1 MKSEVYFLFNIEWG
15 VSVAATDMHKDDALV
30 GFDHVPSLWSLP
42 GDTAFE
48 GRFESR
54 SPANRALHLAMKRG
68 LDISASLAALIVLA
82 PLLLLVA
89 LIIRIESKGPV
100 LFTQKRWGQGCK
112 PIRVYKFRS
121 MYTDRGDPTGIAQTV
136 KDDPRV
142 TRIGRIIR
150 RTNIDELPQLL
161 NVLKGEM
168 SLVGPRCH
176 AIGMLAAGM
185 PYEELV
191 REYHRRHLMKPG
203 ITGLAQ
209 MRGLRGPTD
218 RPSKARAR
226 IACDLYYVENFS
238 MWLDL
243 KIIIGTMRS
252 ELTGG
257 QGF

>member
-1 MKSEVYFLFNIEWG
+1 V
-15 VSVAATDMHKDDALV
+15 VSVAATDMHKEETLV
-30 GFDHVPSLWSLP
+30 AFDHVASLWSYP
-42 GDTAFE
+42 GDVSAQ
-48 GRFESR
+48 GRFENR
-54 SPANRALHLAMKRG
+54 SPASKALHLSLKRF
-68 LDISASLAALIVLA
+68 LDIAASLAALIVLA

-89 LIIRIESKGPV
+89 LIIRLESKGPV
-100 LFTQKRWGQGCK
+100 LFKQTRWGQGCK

-121 MYTDRGDPTGIAQTV
+121 MYTDRCDPSGVNQTV
-136 KDDPRV
+136 KDDPRI
-142 TRIGRIIR
+142 TRMGRIIR

-161 NVLKGEM
+161 NVLRGEM

-176 AIGMLAAGM
+176 AIGMLAAGV
-185 PYEELV
+185 PYEDLV
-191 REYHRRHLMKPG
+191 RQYHRRHLLKPG

-238 MWLDL
+238 IWLDL
-243 KIIIGTMRS
+243 KIIIGTIRS

>member
-1 MKSEVYFLFNIEWG
+1 
-15 VSVAATDMHKDDALV
+15 MHKEETLV
-30 GFDHVPSLWSLP
+30 AFDHVASLWSYP
-42 GDTAFE
+42 GDVSAQ
-48 GRFESR
+48 GRFENR
-54 SPANRALHLAMKRG
+54 SPASKALHLSLKRC
-68 LDISASLAALIVLA
+68 LDIAASLAALIVLA

-89 LIIRIESKGPV
+89 LIIRLESKGPV
-100 LFTQKRWGQGCK
+100 LFKQARWGQGCK

-121 MYTDRGDPTGIAQTV
+121 MYTDRCDPSGVNQTV
-136 KDDPRV
+136 KDDPRI
-142 TRIGRIIR
+142 TRMGRIIR

-191 REYHRRHLMKPG
+191 QQYHRRHLLKPG

-238 MWLDL
+238 IWLDL
-243 KIIIGTMRS
+243 KIIIGTIRS

>member
-1 MKSEVYFLFNIEWG
+1 
-15 VSVAATDMHKDDALV
+15 MHKEETLV
-30 GFDHVPSLWSLP
+30 AFDHVASLWSYP
-42 GDTAFE
+42 GDVSAQ
-48 GRFESR
+48 GRFENR
-54 SPANRALHLAMKRG
+54 SPASKALHLSLKRC
-68 LDISASLAALIVLA
+68 LDIAVSLSALIVLA

-89 LIIRIESKGPV
+89 LIIRLESRGPV
-100 LFTQKRWGQGCK
+100 LFKQARWGQGCK

-121 MYTDRGDPTGIAQTV
+121 MYTDRCDPSGVNQTV
-136 KDDPRV
+136 KDDPRI
-142 TRIGRIIR
+142 TRMGRIIR

-161 NVLKGEM
+161 NVLRGEM

-176 AIGMLAAGM
+176 AIGMLAAGV
-185 PYEELV
+185 PYEDLV
-191 REYHRRHLMKPG
+191 RQYHRRHLLKPG

-238 MWLDL
+238 IWLDL
-243 KIIIGTMRS
+243 KIIIGTIRS

>member
-1 MKSEVYFLFNIEWG
+1 
-15 VSVAATDMHKDDALV
+15 MHKEETLV
-30 GFDHVPSLWSLP
+30 AFDHVASLWSYP
-42 GDTAFE
+42 GDVSAQ
-48 GRFESR
+48 GRFENR
-54 SPANRALHLAMKRG
+54 SPASKALHLSLKRC
-68 LDISASLAALIVLA
+68 LDIAVSLSALIVLA

-89 LIIRIESKGPV
+89 LIIRLESKGPV
-100 LFTQKRWGQGCK
+100 LFKQARWGQGCK

-121 MYTDRGDPTGIAQTV
+121 MYTDRCDPSGVNQTV
-136 KDDPRV
+136 KDDPRI
-142 TRIGRIIR
+142 TRMGRIIR

-161 NVLKGEM
+161 NVLRGEM

-176 AIGMLAAGM
+176 AIGMLAAGV
-185 PYEELV
+185 PYEDLV
-191 REYHRRHLMKPG
+191 QQYHRRHLLKPG

-238 MWLDL
+238 IWLDL
-243 KIIIGTMRS
+243 KIIIGTIRS

>member
-1 MKSEVYFLFNIEWG
+1 V
-15 VSVAATDMHKDDALV
+15 VSVAATDMHKEETLV
-30 GFDHVPSLWSLP
+30 AFDQVASLWSYP
-42 GDTAFE
+42 GDVSAQ
-48 GRFESR
+48 GRFENR
-54 SPANRALHLAMKRG
+54 SPASKALHLSLKRC
-68 LDISASLAALIVLA
+68 LDIAVSLSALIVLA

-89 LIIRIESKGPV
+89 LIIRLESRGPV
-100 LFTQKRWGQGCK
+100 LFKQARWGQGCK

-121 MYTDRGDPTGIAQTV
+121 MYTDRCDPSGVNQTV
-136 KDDPRV
+136 KDDPRI
-142 TRIGRIIR
+142 TRMGRIIR

-161 NVLKGEM
+161 NVLRGEM

-176 AIGMLAAGM
+176 AIGMLAAGV
-185 PYEELV
+185 PYEDLV
-191 REYHRRHLMKPG
+191 RQYHRRHLLKPG

-238 MWLDL
+238 IWLDL
-243 KIIIGTMRS
+243 KIIIGTIRS

>member
-1 MKSEVYFLFNIEWG
+1 
-15 VSVAATDMHKDDALV
+15 MHKEETLV
-30 GFDHVPSLWSLP
+30 AFDHVASLWSYP
-42 GDTAFE
+42 GDVSAQ
-48 GRFESR
+48 GRFENR
-54 SPANRALHLAMKRG
+54 SPASKALHLSLKRC
-68 LDISASLAALIVLA
+68 LDIAVSLSALIVLA

-89 LIIRIESKGPV
+89 LIIRLESKGPV
-100 LFTQKRWGQGCK
+100 LFKQARWGQGCK

-121 MYTDRGDPTGIAQTV
+121 MYTDRCDPSGVNQTV
-136 KDDPRV
+136 KDDPRI
-142 TRIGRIIR
+142 TRMGRIIR

-176 AIGMLAAGM
+176 AIGMLAAGV

-191 REYHRRHLMKPG
+191 RQYHRRHLLKPG

-238 MWLDL
+238 IWLDL
-243 KIIIGTMRS
+243 KIIIGTVRS